1 MIELFSLVFLIFL
14 LSVFAEQIPDYNN
27 PYAPIFTD
35 KPVYTWTD
43 KVQMTILAPSWNTDR
58 HLIDSIGDDDHPI
71 KISTR
76 EHSLAP
82 YRFTETDVN
91 SGRFTAEIILTGFS
105 HDVDGDGD
113 FDTTPR
119 TIGNGPTNGFL
130 ETDRDSAIT
139 ITFEFA
145 NRVVL
150 TKSVPIQWNIGTIQF
165 SESNYLLN
173 KTATVHV
180 IDPDLN
186 LNPEALDQI
195 PIQISSNSDMSGIEV
210 AAVET
215 SETSGVFVATISFT
229 QNLSSSGNRLYAIP
243 GDTIFAKYDDY
254 TLPKPYSIADNL
266 AVKTSAV
273 IGSSSSAL
281 QSLPIIFSDSMG
293 NQILT
298 VSANDQIQIVGK
310 ILNPQNFKQR
320 FVYLFQ
326 VKDENNFVVSLSWIQ
341 GEISAN
347 QNLDISQSWIPQ
359 KNGKYTIE
367 TYAWNSLTNAAPL
380 SPSLSTS
387 VFVN

>member
-14 LSVFAEQIPDYNN
+14 LPIFAEQIPDYDN

-43 KVQMTILAPSWNTDR
+43 KVEMTILAPSWNTDR
-58 HLIDSIGDDDHPI
+58 HLIDSLGDDDHPI

>member
-1 MIELFSLVFLIFL
+1 MLLLFSIVFLFFL
-14 LSVFAEQIPDYNN
+14 LPVYAEQIPDYDN

-35 KPVYTWTD
+35 KTVYTWTD
-43 KVQMTILAPSWNTDR
+43 KVQMTIHAPSWNTDR
-58 HLIDSIGDDDHPI
+58 HLIDSIGDEDHPI

-76 EHSLAP
+76 GHSLSP
-82 YRFTETDVN
+82 YKFTETDVN
-91 SGRFTAEIILTGFS
+91 SGKFTAEIILTGFS
-105 HDVDGDGD
+105 HDADGDGD

-119 TIGNGPTNGFL
+119 TMGNGPTSGFL
-130 ETDRDSAIT
+130 ESDSDSALT

-145 NRVVL
+145 DGVVL
-150 TKSVPIQWNIGTIQF
+150 TKSVPIQWNIGSIQF
-165 SESNYLLN
+165 SEENYSSDQ
-173 KTATVHV
+173 TAIVHV

-186 LNPEALDQI
+186 LNPESLDHI
-195 PIQISSNSDMSGIEV
+195 PIKISSNSDVSGIEV
-210 AAVET
+210 SAVET
-215 SETSGVFVATISFT
+215 SKSSGIFSSTISFT

-254 TLPKPYSIADNL
+254 TIPKPYSISDNL
-266 AVKTSAV
+266 AVKTSAI
-273 IGSSSSAL
+273 IGTSSAAL
-281 QSLPIIFSDSMG
+281 QSMPIIFSDSMG
-293 NQILT
+293 NQIST
-298 VSANDQIQIVGK
+298 VSANEQIQIVGK
-310 ILNPQNFKQR
+310 IINPQNYKQK

-359 KNGKYTIE
+359 QTGNYSIE

-380 SPSLSTS
+380 STSLSTS

>member
-1 MIELFSLVFLIFL
+1 MIELFSLFFLIFL
-14 LSVFAEQIPDYNN
+14 LPVFAEQIPDYDN

-43 KVQMTILAPSWNTDR
+43 KVEMTILAPSWNTDR

-76 EHSLAP
+76 EHSLTP

-91 SGRFTAEIILTGFS
+91 SGMFTAEIILTGFS

-119 TIGNGPTNGFL
+119 TIGNGPTSGFL

-145 NRVVL
+145 NGVVL

-165 SESNYLLN
+165 SESNYLSN
-173 KTATVHV
+173 KTALVRV

-186 LNPEALDQI
+186 LNPESLDQI
-195 PIQISSNSDMSGIEV
+195 PIQISSNSDVSGIEV

-215 SETSGVFVATISFT
+215 SETSGVFVATVSFT

-243 GDTIFAKYDDY
+243 GDTIFANYDDY
-254 TLPKPYSIADNL
+254 TLPKPYSISDNL
-266 AVKTSAV
+266 AVKTSAI

-281 QSLPIIFSDSMG
+281 QSLPIILSDSMG

-298 VSANDQIQIVGK
+298 VSSNDQIQIVGK
-310 ILNPQNFKQR
+310 ILNQQNFKQK

-326 VKDENNFVVSLSWIQ
+326 VKDENNFVVSVSWIQ

-359 KNGKYTIE
+359 ETGNYTIE
-367 TYAWNSLTNAAPL
+367 TYTWNSLTNAAPL

>member
-14 LSVFAEQIPDYNN
+14 LPIFAEQIPDYDN

-43 KVQMTILAPSWNTDR
+43 KVEMTILAPSWNTDR

-119 TIGNGPTNGFL
+119 TIGNGPTSGFL

-145 NRVVL
+145 NGVVL

-165 SESNYLLN
+165 SESNYLSN
-173 KTATVHV
+173 KTALVRV

-186 LNPEALDQI
+186 LNPESLDQI
-195 PIQISSNSDMSGIEV
+195 PIQISSNSDVSGIEV

-215 SETSGVFVATISFT
+215 SETSGVFVATVSFT
-229 QNLSSSGNRLYAIP
+229 QNLSSSGNRLYAIS

-266 AVKTSAV
+266 AVKTSA
-273 IGSSSSAL
+273 IIRSSSSAL

-359 KNGKYTIE
+359 ETGNYAIE
-367 TYAWNSLTNAAPL
+367 TYTWNSLTNAAPL

>member
-1 MIELFSLVFLIFL
+1 MIELFSLVFLFFL
-14 LSVFAEQIPDYNN
+14 LPVYAEQIPDYDN